1 MSHDAIAGVV
11 TAQATTAR
19 PPRGSDR
26 RPFRLGVG
34 RWGLGVY
41 AVLAFTFLLIPI
53 VYTIVFSFND
63 VRRSNIVWRGFTF
76 DNWLNV
82 CDQAEVCQAFGNSIL
97 VGVVATLLATTLGTA
112 MAIALVRYRFR
123 FRGATTLLLF
133 LPMATPEI
141 VLGAGLAAQFLAAGV
156 PKSLLTIIL
165 AHTMFCISFVVVT
178 VRARVA
184 SLDPALE
191 EAGRDLYASPA
202 QVFWRIT
209 FPLLLPG
216 ITAAA
221 LLSFALSFDDF
232 IITNFNSGAAV
243 TFPKYVYT
251 AASKGIPA
259 QANVIASAV
268 FLIALIG
275 VVIAQLSAA
284 ARRKRLARSS

>member
-1 MSHDAIAGVV
+1 MSGTVAGEALV
-11 TAQATTAR
+11 ARATTTK
-19 PPRGSDR
+19 PGPVGRGGG
-26 RPFRLGVG
+26 FRLGASG
-34 RWGLGVY
+34 WGLGLY
-41 AVLAFTFLLIPI
+41 AIIAFTFLLIPI
-53 VYTIVFSFND
+53 VYTIVFSFNE
-63 VRRSNIVWRGFTF
+63 VRRSNIVWRGFTL

-82 CDQAEVCQAFGNSIL
+82 CDQQEVCTAFGNSIL
-97 VGVVATLLATTLGTA
+97 VGVVATLAATTLGTA

-123 FRGATTLLLF
+123 FRSATTLLLF

-191 EAGRDLYASPA
+191 EAGRDLYGSPA

-216 ITAAA
+216 IVAAA

-243 TFPKYVYT
+243 TFPKYIYT
-251 AASKGIPA
+251 AVSKGIPA

-268 FLIALIG
+268 FFAAIIG

-284 ARRKRLARSS
+284 ARRKRLAKEG

>member
-1 MSHDAIAGVV
+1 MSSLS
-11 TAQATTAR
+11 R
-19 PPRGSDR
+19 W
-26 RPFRLGVG
+26 FG
-34 RWGLGVY
+34 RYALWIYSGLEFV
-41 AVLAFTFLLIPI
+41 FLLIPI
-53 VYTIVFSFND
+53 AYTIVFSFND
-63 VRRSNIVWRGFTF
+63 VRRTNIVWRGFTL
-76 DNWLNV
+76 DNWINV
-82 CDQAEVCQAFGNSIL
+82 CKEQDVCQAFGNSIL
-97 VGVVATLLATTLGTA
+97 VGVIATLAATAMGTA

-123 FRGATTLLLF
+123 FRAATTLLLF
-133 LPMATPEI
+133 LPMATPEV
-141 VLGAGLAAQFLAAGV
+141 VLGAGLAAQFLTAGV
-156 PKSLLTIIL
+156 PKGIVTIIL

-216 ITAAA
+216 IVAAA

-232 IITNFNSGAAV
+232 IITNFNAGAAV

-251 AASKGIPA
+251 AAARGIPA

-268 FLIALIG
+268 FLAAIIG
-275 VVIAQLSAA
+275 VIIAQLTAA
-284 ARRKRLARSS
+284 ARRKRLAREG